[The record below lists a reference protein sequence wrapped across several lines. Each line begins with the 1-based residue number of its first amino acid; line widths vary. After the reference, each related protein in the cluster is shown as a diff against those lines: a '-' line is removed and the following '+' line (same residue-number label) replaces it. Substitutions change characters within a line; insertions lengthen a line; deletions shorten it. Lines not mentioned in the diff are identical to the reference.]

1 MRGPVERLAEVVR
14 RLPVDPQIAQLL
26 AASAATD
33 PRGIEELTVE
43 QARIRGGSVS
53 VASVPFEEVAEVR
66 DVALSAEPLIAARL
80 YRPRAGSLPLL
91 VYFHGGGWVV
101 GSVALSDNFC
111 RALANASGCAVLSVE
126 YRLAPEHRYPAAADD
141 AYAATRWAADHAAEL
156 GIDADRLAV
165 GGSSAGGTLAAVVC
179 LIARER
185 GRPKIAVQ
193 LLHVPVMDHDFT
205 RASYAR
211 NAKGMGLTRAGM
223 EWFWGL
229 YAPEAAQRDE
239 PYASPLR
246 AKDLRGLP
254 PAIFVVAECD
264 PLRDEGAA
272 YAERLRQAAVPV
284 TYREYEG
291 MVHAFMGWSSVVPTG
306 KRAFAEVGADLRKAL
321 S

>member
-1 MRGPVERLAEVVR
+1 MPIDAQIAKLLAE
-14 RLPVDPQIAQLL
+14 
-26 AASAATD
+26 AAAAD

-43 QARIRGGSVS
+43 QARIRSGSVS

-66 DVALSAEPLIAARL
+66 DLAVGTEPLVAARL
-80 YRPRAGSLPLL
+80 YRPSAPTLPLL

-141 AYAATRWAADHAAEL
+141 AYAATRWAAEHAAEL
-156 GIDADRLAV
+156 GIDASRLAV
-165 GGSSAGGTLAAVVC
+165 GGSSAGGNLAAVVA
-179 LIARER
+179 LMARER
-185 GRPKIAVQ
+185 GGPKIAVQ
-193 LLHVPVMDHDFT
+193 LLHVPVTDHDFS
-205 RASYAR
+205 RASYAS
-211 NAKGMGLTRAGM
+211 NGAAGM
-223 EWFWGL
+223 EWFWGH
-229 YAPEAAQRDE
+229 YAPDAAQRDE

-254 PAIFVVAECD
+254 PALFVVAECD

-272 YAERLRQAAVPV
+272 YAERLRQAGVPV

-321 S
+321 G